1 LRLSCLQLR
10 PSRLLLALSGSL
22 LAGGCVAV
30 PPAPVDLS
38 ARATARTTATIDPVA
53 IRAHAAA
60 IAPAAPAREQ
70 GQGQGQGPE
79 LDRLDLYAAIL
90 LLDPKVEQARAAVRT
105 AEKAAA
111 AARKAAS
118 PTLSLTSEY
127 SNDGSG
133 SAPWAL
139 GAALDLPLDYGAR
152 RSARLTRA
160 DLAVMAARDD
170 LAETVWSERTAL
182 NKGLVDLLAGQMQAD
197 LGQTI
202 VAARDAQLATLA
214 DRAARGEIS
223 GLALFPYRQQR
234 AAAARAADDART
246 RQATGLAAIAAVLG
260 VPATALARTPLVWP
274 DFARPAA
281 APSLGGDARRQAI
294 SARSDVL
301 KALAA
306 YDQAEADLRGEL
318 AKQAPSI
325 SIGSGYT
332 WDHGL
337 VKLPFALG
345 LNLPSFDLNRSAI
358 RAAEARRAEAGAAI
372 ETALSAAQGAIEAA
386 EAEQAGAFAALAR
399 VRTAEVPA
407 AHATAQRTDQRLKL
421 GAIDKAE
428 WAGARIA
435 ALEADLAEVDA
446 LVRARLAVLALEDA
460 LRRPLGGPELA
471 ATQTVAPGPGG
482 DK

>member
-1 LRLSCLQLR
+1 
-10 PSRLLLALSGSL
+10 
-22 LAGGCVAV
+22 
-30 PPAPVDLS
+30 
-38 ARATARTTATIDPVA
+38 
-53 IRAHAAA
+53 
-60 IAPAAPAREQ
+60 
-70 GQGQGQGPE
+70 
-79 LDRLDLYAAIL
+79 
-90 LLDPKVEQARAAVRT
+90 
-105 AEKAAA
+105 
-111 AARKAAS
+111 
-118 PTLSLTSEY
+118 
-127 SNDGSG
+127 
-133 SAPWAL
+133 
-139 GAALDLPLDYGAR
+139 
-152 RSARLTRA
+152 
-160 DLAVMAARDD
+160 
-170 LAETVWSERTAL
+170 
-182 NKGLVDLLAGQMQAD
+182 
-197 LGQTI
+197 
-202 VAARDAQLATLA
+202 
-214 DRAARGEIS
+214 
-223 GLALFPYRQQR
+223 
-234 AAAARAADDART
+234 
-246 RQATGLAAIAAVLG
+246 
-260 VPATALARTPLVWP
+260 
-274 DFARPAA
+274 
-281 APSLGGDARRQAI
+281 
-294 SARSDVL
+294 VL

-325 SIGSGYT
+325 SIGPGYT

-471 ATQTVAPGPGG
+471 ITQTVAPGPGG